1 MGMHKHPALRLGGP
15 WYLDTGC
22 RDQADLG
29 AVQRAC
35 GETHLS
41 LPQDVRVRGLDSP
54 KLPREPVED
63 VGDLRQGQLLAEA
76 AGRLVP

>member
-1 MGMHKHPALRLGGP
+1 M
-15 WYLDTGC
+15 
-22 RDQADLG
+22 
-29 AVQRAC
+29 
-35 GETHLS
+35 
-41 LPQDVRVRGLDSP
+41 PQDVRVRGLDSP